1 MAIIE
6 DINKKK
12 TQTGGTYKV
21 NADGRAPEGLGVGDR
36 VVTGGGTYI
45 ITGTKEGGGYT
56 SQLEDAGQTTKNYQ
70 GQYQTVGGG
79 QKQQK
84 AWYDDEE
91 DADSAPNPAGDD
103 AGDNLQ
109 NMIKQ
114 AQAQVDGYAAPA
126 KSAWQDTSYT
136 DPAPAS
142 GVTRTGKTINQNS
155 GNVIT
160 DSQGL
165 RWMVQQDGNLLALN
179 NKTDAEIEQLQ
190 QQARDTSYDVT
201 GRVYQVGADGKAP
214 QWLKVG
220 DQVVTAGG
228 TYIITG
234 HKDGGGY
241 TSELYDAKQTTGNY
255 GGNYNT
261 GTYGSILGQQ
271 NGNAD
276 DFMGNRESNGAYS
289 GYGGYSTNQQNGKL
303 QFDTT
308 SLTYDG
314 QRVRTA
320 IQDGVAYE
328 VGYNGQLMPLEAG
341 TLVQDAS
348 QRYWIV
354 GADGNMIDVTPA
366 DPMNNP
372 VADPTGE
379 IAVLQRMEAE
389 KAGVPEAR
397 RTENEK
403 GGGAAA
409 DAAPELDAETEAQIG
424 QLQNQLMQ
432 AQQNS
437 VKMSGDA
444 YRQYR
449 LEQQRLADMLAR
461 SGLSTTGASEKA
473 HAQLTADFIAEQNGA
488 QLGLRGAETDIASQI
503 RQEMLQAQQN
513 AQTAAREEQLQKA
526 ETLAQYGDFS
536 GYADLGYTAEQIQ
549 SMKDAYDRQ
558 NAPAENYG
566 GLSSYAQTLLGVYQA
581 NPAYD
586 ITGELQAALNAGL
599 ISQQDY
605 LAALQTAAGM
615 GV

>member
-56 SQLEDAGQTTKNYQ
+56 SQLEDAGQTTENYQ

-114 AQAQVDGYAAPA
+114 AQAQVDGYAAPQ

-397 RTENEK
+397 RAENEK
-403 GGGAAA
+403 GGSAAA

-461 SGLSTTGASEKA
+461 YGLSTTGANEKA

>member
-21 NADGRAPEGLGVGDR
+21 NADGRAPEGLNVGDR

-56 SQLEDAGQTTKNYQ
+56 SQLEDAGQTTENYR

-91 DADSAPNPAGDD
+91 DADSAPNPAGND

-114 AQAQVDGYAAPA
+114 AQAQVDSYAAPT

-136 DPAPAS
+136 DPAPAN

-190 QQARDTSYDVT
+190 QQVRDTSYDVT

-276 DFMGNRESNGAYS
+276 DFMGNRESGGAYS

-308 SLTYDG
+308 SFTYDG

-397 RTENEK
+397 RAENEK
-403 GGGAAA
+403 GSGEAA

-461 SGLSTTGASEKA
+461 SGLSTTGANEKA

-536 GYADLGYTAEQIQ
+536 GFAELGYTAEQIQ

-558 NAPAENYG
+558 NAPKENYG
-566 GLSSYAQTLLGVYQA
+566 GLSSYAQTLLNVYQA

-586 ITGELQAALNAGL
+586 ITGELQAAFNAGL